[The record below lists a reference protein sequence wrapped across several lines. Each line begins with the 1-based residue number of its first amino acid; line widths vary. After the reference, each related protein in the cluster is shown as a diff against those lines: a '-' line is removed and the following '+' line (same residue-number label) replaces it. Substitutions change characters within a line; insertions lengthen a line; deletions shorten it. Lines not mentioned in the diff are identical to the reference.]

1 MKNKVIIPGI
11 LFLIVAVFSVIMIT
25 QNNKTSFSQITP
37 LANSSESQGII
48 LFYGD
53 GCPHCLIV
61 EEYLDS
67 NNVSGQVQYAMKE
80 VYYNQ
85 VNAAELGEKAKSCGM
100 PTDSIGV
107 PFLWDGSSCYVG
119 DQDIINFFKLKT
131 NIK

>member
-11 LFLIVAVFSVIMIT
+11 LFLIVTIFSVIMIT
-25 QNNKTSFSQITP
+25 QNNKTSFSQIAP
-37 LANSSESQGII
+37 LANSSESQAII

-67 NNVSGQVQYAMKE
+67 NNVSEQVQYAMKE

-85 VNAAELGEKAKSCGM
+85 VNATELGEKAKFCGIS
-100 PTDSIGV
+100 TNSIGV

-119 DQDIINFFKLKT
+119 DQDIIDFFKLKL